1 MASKNKNA
9 KSRKKNFN
17 DKSIRSIDKNLENSK
32 VFDTKKLMAK
42 HANDSSLEE
51 TNVQEFHFDDTMLN
65 DFDSLDTS
73 FIDNSSNSKKKK
85 IARKEFNKRSVNK
98 KIKVKKT
105 KFRSVNFVAFAVVV
119 LLAIFL
125 GGILTYLCF
134 YNKINKTKIV
144 TKVEVEEKMIVDENV
159 VFLGDSLFDRY
170 DLDEYY
176 PDNKVVNSGIDGNT
190 TTNILE
196 DMTNRV
202 YRYNPSKVFIL
213 IGTNDLQKE
222 ESIDEI
228 SDNLKEIVT
237 DIKKNRKYS
246 DIYVLSLLPVNEN
259 DEEDKVD
266 SGVVGNRNND
276 DIKKVNVEYKKI
288 CKDEK
293 VNYVDVFDKLADE
306 NGNLDIDYTKE
317 GLHLSD
323 EGYEV
328 LTNCIKKYLN

>member
-1 MASKNKNA
+1 MASKNKNT
-9 KSRKKNFN
+9 KSRKKKFN

-42 HANDSSLEE
+42 HADDSSLEE

-73 FIDNSSNSKKKK
+73 FIDNSSNNKKKK
-85 IARKEFNKRSVNK
+85 IAKKEFNKRSVNK

-105 KFRSVNFVAFAVVV
+105 KFRSVNFVAFAVVI

-125 GGILTYLCF
+125 GGILTYICF

-144 TKVEVEEKMIVDENV
+144 TKIEVEEKMIVDENV

-170 DLDEYY
+170 DLEEYY

-190 TTNILE
+190 TRNILD

-213 IGTNDLQKE
+213 IGTNDLHKDK
-222 ESIDEI
+222 SVDEI
-228 SDNLKEIVT
+228 SDNLREIVT
-237 DIKKNRKYS
+237 KIKKNRKYS
-246 DIYVLSLLPVNEN
+246 DIYVLSLLPIN
-259 DEEDKVD
+259 DSEEDKID
-266 SGVVGNRNND
+266 HGIVGNRSNE
-276 DIKKVNVEYKKI
+276 DIKKINVEYKKI
-288 CKDEK
+288 CKEEK
-293 VNYVDVFDKLADE
+293 VNYIDAFEKLVDED
-306 NGNLDIDYTKE
+306 GNLDIDYTKE

-328 LTNCIKKYLN
+328 LTNCINKYLN